1 MTKDK
6 CFYVGKIVKTHGLKG
21 EVTLRI
27 DNEQFDEIEE
37 LNYFLLDVNEN
48 LIPFF
53 IEDITYHSNKSFIL
67 FQDLKTLEAANQFV
81 GKSAYLPLDLLPE
94 KEGNEFYSHEVVGYL
109 VVDEEK
115 GEIGNVNEIIE
126 YPTQSIIQIIK
137 DGKEIL
143 IPIHDDI
150 LKDVNRDEKKI
161 YVVPTPYPSMSTIDK
176 VVWSCLITILLSIA
190 IVRVHPYTKTVRLFV
205 VWLSMPRHGL

>member
-37 LNYFLLDVNEN
+37 LNYFLLDVNEQ
-48 LIPFF
+48 LIPYF
-53 IEDITYHSNKSFIL
+53 IEDIAYHSNKAFVL
-67 FQDLKTLEAANQFV
+67 FQDLKTLEVAGQLV
-81 GKSAYLPLDLLPE
+81 GKSAYLPLELLPE
-94 KEGNEFYSHEVVGYL
+94 KTGNDFYSHEVVDYL

-115 GEIGNVNEIIE
+115 GELGKVNEIIE
-126 YPTQSIIQIIK
+126 YPTQSIIQIIR

-150 LKDVNRDEKKI
+150 IKDVNRDEKKI
-161 YVVPTPYPSMSTIDK
+161 YIKAPSGLIDMY
-176 VVWSCLITILLSIA
+176 LEN
-190 IVRVHPYTKTVRLFV
+190 
-205 VWLSMPRHGL
+205 

>member
-27 DNEQFDEIEE
+27 DNEQFDDIEE
-37 LNYFLLDVNEN
+37 LNYFMLDVNEQ
-48 LIPFF
+48 LIPYF
-53 IEDITYHSNKSFIL
+53 IEDIAYHSNKAFVL
-67 FQDLKTLEAANQFV
+67 FQDLKTLEAAGQFV

-94 KEGNEFYSHEVVGYL
+94 KEGNDFYSHEVVGYL

-126 YPTQSIIQIIK
+126 YPTQSIIQIIR

-150 LKDVNRDEKKI
+150 IKDVNRDEKKI
-161 YVVPTPYPSMSTIDK
+161 YISAPSGLIDMY
-176 VVWSCLITILLSIA
+176 LEN
-190 IVRVHPYTKTVRLFV
+190 
-205 VWLSMPRHGL
+205 

>member
-27 DNEQFDEIEE
+27 DNEQFDDIEE
-37 LNYFLLDVNEN
+37 LNYFLLDVNEQ
-48 LIPFF
+48 LIPYF
-53 IEDITYHSNKSFIL
+53 IEDIAYHSNKAFVL
-67 FQDLKTLEAANQFV
+67 FQDLNTLEAANQFV
-81 GKSAYLPLDLLPE
+81 GKSAYLPLELLPE
-94 KEGNEFYSHEVVGYL
+94 KVGNDFYSHEVVGYL

-115 GEIGNVNEIIE
+115 GELGNVNEIIE

-137 DGKEIL
+137 EGKEIL

-150 LKDVNRDEKKI
+150 IKDVNRDEKKI
-161 YVVPTPYPSMSTIDK
+161 YIKAPSGLIDMY
-176 VVWSCLITILLSIA
+176 LEN
-190 IVRVHPYTKTVRLFV
+190 
-205 VWLSMPRHGL
+205 

>member
-27 DNEQFDEIEE
+27 DNEQFDDIEE
-37 LNYFLLDVNEN
+37 LNYFLLDVNEQ

-53 IEDITYHSNKSFIL
+53 IEDIAYHSNKAFVL
-67 FQDLKTLEAANQFV
+67 FQDLKTLEAASQLV
-81 GKSAYLPLDLLPE
+81 GRSAYLPLELLPE
-94 KEGNEFYSHEVVGYL
+94 KTGNDFYSHEVVDYL
-109 VVDEEK
+109 VVDEVK
-115 GEIGNVNEIIE
+115 GELGKVNEIIE
-126 YPTQSIIQIIK
+126 YPTQSIIQIIR

-150 LKDVNRDEKKI
+150 IKDVNRDEKKI
-161 YVVPTPYPSMSTIDK
+161 YISAPSGLIDMY
-176 VVWSCLITILLSIA
+176 LEN
-190 IVRVHPYTKTVRLFV
+190 
-205 VWLSMPRHGL
+205 

>member
-37 LNYFLLDVNEN
+37 LDYFLLDINDK

-53 IEDITYHSNKSFIL
+53 IENIIFHSNKSFIL
-67 FQDLKTLEAANQFV
+67 FQDLKTLEAASQLV
-81 GKSAYLPLDLLPE
+81 GTAAYLPLELLPE
-94 KEGNEFYSHEVVGYL
+94 KDGNDFYSHEVVGFI

-115 GEIGNVNEIIE
+115 GELGKVQEIIE
-126 YPTQSIIQIIK
+126 YPTQSLIQIIK
-137 DGKEIL
+137 DDKEIL
-143 IPIHDDI
+143 IPIHEDI
-150 LKDVNRDEKKI
+150 IKNLDREGCKI
-161 YVVPTPYPSMSTIDK
+161 FIKAPNGLIDMY
-176 VVWSCLITILLSIA
+176 L
-190 IVRVHPYTKTVRLFV
+190 
-205 VWLSMPRHGL
+205 GN

>member
-6 CFYVGKIVKTHGLKG
+6 CFYVGKIVKTHGIKG

-27 DNEQFDEIEE
+27 DNEDFDYIEE
-37 LNYFLLDVNEN
+37 LDYFLLDINDK

-53 IEDITYHSNKSFIL
+53 IENITFHSNKSFVL
-67 FQDLKTLEAANQFV
+67 FQDLKTLEAASQLV
-81 GKSAYLPLDLLPE
+81 GVTAYLPLELLPE
-94 KEGNEFYSHEVVGYL
+94 RSGNDFYSHEVVDFL

-115 GEIGNVNEIIE
+115 GELGKVQEIIE
-126 YPTQSIIQIIK
+126 YPTQSLIQILK

-150 LKDVNRDEKKI
+150 LKDVNREEKKI
-161 YVVPTPYPSMSTIDK
+161 YIKAPVGLIDMY
-176 VVWSCLITILLSIA
+176 LEN
-190 IVRVHPYTKTVRLFV
+190 
-205 VWLSMPRHGL
+205 

>member
-27 DNEQFDEIEE
+27 DNEQFDDIEE
-37 LNYFLLDVNEN
+37 LNYFLLDVNEQ
-48 LIPFF
+48 LIPYF
-53 IEDITYHSNKSFIL
+53 IEDIAYHSNKAFVL

-94 KEGNEFYSHEVVGYL
+94 KEGNDFYSHEVVGYL

-150 LKDVNRDEKKI
+150 LKDVNREEKKI
-161 YVVPTPYPSMSTIDK
+161 YIKAPNGLIDMY
-176 VVWSCLITILLSIA
+176 LEN
-190 IVRVHPYTKTVRLFV
+190 
-205 VWLSMPRHGL
+205 

>member
-6 CFYVGKIVKTHGLKG
+6 CFYIGKIVKTHGLKG

-37 LNYFLLDVNEN
+37 LNYFLLDINDK

-53 IEDITYHSNKSFIL
+53 IENIVYHSNKAFVL
-67 FQDLKTLEAANQFV
+67 FQDLKNLEAANQLV
-81 GKSAYLPLDLLPE
+81 GCVVYLPLDLLPE
-94 KEGNEFYSHEVVGYL
+94 KDGNDFYSHEVIDFV

-115 GEIGNVNEIIE
+115 GELGKVQEIIE

-137 DGKEIL
+137 NDKEIL

-150 LKDVNRDEKKI
+150 IKNVDREGKKI
-161 YVVPTPYPSMSTIDK
+161 LINAPAGLIDMY
-176 VVWSCLITILLSIA
+176 LEN
-190 IVRVHPYTKTVRLFV
+190 
-205 VWLSMPRHGL
+205 